1 MERRS
6 QVSSIFPKSYV
17 GISEASSV
25 GFDSKHLIHQ
35 DKNNIAPRV
44 GVAYRPWGNNT
55 VLRAG
60 WGMFY
65 NVVPLAYALGFGDVP
80 FVLNEPSYTNP
91 LNNPQ
96 VVFPRVF
103 PATGT
108 GGPSSVGLPVAQN
121 PDYKTPYS
129 MQYNFT
135 IERQQWNTG
144 FRVSYIGTALRKGP
158 WMYNYNSPVPDG
170 RPFTEKPR
178 PFNDL
183 PEVWYVTNGAGH
195 QYNGLTVQ
203 AQRQLSGRIVLPKF
217 LDLGARPL
225 RPRLQLGFQQLAVCV
240 GKPN

>member
-1 MERRS
+1 
-6 QVSSIFPKSYV
+6 
-17 GISEASSV
+17 
-25 GFDSKHLIHQ
+25 
-35 DKNNIAPRV
+35 
-44 GVAYRPWGNNT
+44 
-55 VLRAG
+55 
-60 WGMFY
+60 MFY

-80 FVLNEPSYTNP
+80 FVLNEPAYTNP

-108 GGPSSVGLPVAQN
+108 GGPSSVGLPAAQN

-158 WMYNYNSPVPDG
+158 WMYNYNSPVPDSQ
-170 RPFTEKPR
+170 PFTEKSR
-178 PFNDL
+178 PFNNL

-195 QYNGLTVQ
+195 QYNGLTVRRS
-203 AQRQLSGRIVLPKF
+203 ASCPADSISRVPGPGHATATISITTGTSIAGSMCR
-217 LDLGARPL
+217 RTL
-225 RPRLQLGFQQLAVCV
+225 RPQTRNRSRARDPDTPVHE
-240 GKPN
+240 